1 MERQKVWGW
10 SKDISEASVNSCAVH
25 RVGTKPLP
33 GRVWHNI
40 YCQPHSLILY
50 HTCSVSGNHHGNMLS
65 LHRITGVGREL
76 LRPWSPTP
84 LQNPCKTCF
93 LQQVIQVVVQVEPEY
108 LQRKRLYSFPGE
120 SIPVLQL
127 QPLLPETL
135 HGYNSMWTT
144 DYSFYTRA
152 QTLSLVE
159 CNPQGSSLMGTHIT

>member
-120 SIPVLQL
+120 AVFQCSNSNPFYQKHYTVTTACGLQ
-127 QPLLPETL
+127 
-135 HGYNSMWTT
+135 TT
-144 DYSFYTRA
+144 AFI
-152 QTLSLVE
+152 QE
-159 CNPQGSSLMGTHIT
+159 PKPHHW